1 MNTKKQENTHNRYM
15 QIRLTQEEYD
25 AIERK
30 FRNSGLK
37 SRSDFI
43 RTMIFEGHIFHLNET
58 ELQGIYRLVSTIA
71 NNVNQIAVRV
81 NSTGKI
87 YAENITQIQEGIN
100 QIWQQ
105 LFLRT
110 VKIIQKNKPS
120 KTLIKRFQELV
131 III

>member
-1 MNTKKQENTHNRYM
+1 M

-30 FRNSGLK
+30 FKNSGLK

-43 RTMIFEGHIFHLNET
+43 RTMIFEGHIVHLNET
-58 ELQGIYRLVSTIA
+58 ELQEIYRLVSTIA

-87 YAENITQIQEGIN
+87 YAEDIAQIQEGIN

-105 LFLRT
+105 LNFLKT
-110 VKIIQKNKPS
+110 KILQ
-120 KTLIKRFQELV
+120 LIH
-131 III
+131 